1 MKTVLLM
8 TISAN
13 GYIARPNDE
22 APWSREEFDRCAA
35 YAHEAGNIIVGRR
48 TYNLMREEGDFDPDI
63 LTVVISR
70 DIREPHDKVVYVSSP
85 QHAIAYVEEQGF
97 ETAVLGGGASIA
109 SGVLIHRLVDEVILD
124 IEPMM
129 FAKGIRLTDEAIPE
143 VRLDHLKTEQ
153 FGDTVRLHY
162 RVRK

>member
-8 TISAN
+8 TMSAN

-22 APWSREEFDRCAA
+22 APWSREEFERCTA
-35 YAHEAGNIIVGRR
+35 YAKQAGNIIVGRR
-48 TYNLMREEGDFDPDI
+48 TYELMQEDGDFDSSI
-63 LTVVISR
+63 LTVVVSR
-70 DIREPHDKVVYVSSP
+70 DIREPHGNVVYVSSP
-85 QHAIAYVEEQGF
+85 QHAIAYVHAQGHA
-97 ETAVLGGGASIA
+97 TAVLGGGASIA
-109 SGVLIHRLVDEVILD
+109 SGALIHRLVDEVILD
-124 IEPMM
+124 IEPLM